1 MKHRT
6 RVAGLTAA
14 TVLMLAAC
22 GSSKSSSSSTAAS
35 TTTAASG
42 ATTTAAGGATTTAAG
57 GAATTAA
64 GGAPKSLAGHACD
77 GSLKG
82 KTVTITSSIRD
93 TEADKLAQ
101 SWKPFEDCT
110 GVTIKHTG
118 SATFEDDIKTAV
130 QGGNPPDIAIVP
142 QPGLLATLV
151 KSGKVVAR
159 DDLKDAVTAAN
170 GKSWLGYGTVDGKF
184 YGPPLGANL
193 KSLVWYNPAKFKA
206 KGYETPKTFDD
217 LIKLS
222 DKIVSDGGKPWCAG
236 IESGNATGWPATDWL
251 EEVVLSNDGPQ
262 VYDDWISNKVKFND
276 AKIAKDLDTVGSILK
291 NEKYIYGGVQSIA
304 TTAFGAAS
312 IASGLIGGDCYMY
325 QMANFFSNNFPK
337 GTTLGPDGQVSTFAF
352 PTINSANAGAIEGG
366 GEFIAALR
374 DAPEVKAVQ
383 DYTTSVDFANKR
395 AALGGWFTSNKNID
409 TSVYASSFEKGLAD
423 QLKGATVFRFDASDL
438 MPSAVGSGAEW
449 KQLTAW
455 ITGQS
460 TKDTVDAIQGAWPS

>member
-6 RVAGLTAA
+6 RVAGLAAA
-14 TVLMLAAC
+14 TALIVAAC
-22 GSSKSSSSSTAAS
+22 GSSSGKSATPTIAAPASTASAA
-35 TTTAASG
+35 TTAVS
-42 ATTTAAGGATTTAAG
+42 GGATTTAAG
-57 GAATTAA
+57 AAPT
-64 GGAPKSLAGHACD
+64 SLAGHACD

-93 TEADKLAQ
+93 TEADKLMQA
-101 SWKPFEDCT
+101 WKPFEDCT
-110 GVTIKHTG
+110 GVTVKHTG

-130 QGGNPPDIAIVP
+130 QGGNPSDIAIVP

-151 KSGKVVAR
+151 KSGKVIAR
-159 DDLKDAVTAAN
+159 DDLKGAVTSAN
-170 GKSWLGYGTVDGKF
+170 GTSWLGYGTVDGKF

-193 KSLVWYNPAKFKA
+193 KSLVWYNPALFKS
-206 KGYETPKTFDD
+206 KGYTIPTTFDD

-222 DKIVSDGGKPWCAG
+222 DQIASSGGKPWCAG

-276 AKIAKDLDTVGSILK
+276 PKIVKDLDTVGSILK

-312 IASGLIGGDCYMY
+312 IASGLIDGKCFMY

-352 PTINSANAGAIEGG
+352 PTINSANKGAIEGG

-374 DAPEVKAVQ
+374 DAPEVRAVQ
-383 DYTTSVDFANKR
+383 DYTTSVEFANKR

-409 TSVYASSFEKGLAD
+409 TSVYADSFEKGLAD

-460 TKDTVDAIQGAWPS
+460 TKDTVDTIQAAWPS

>member
-6 RVAGLTAA
+6 RVAGLAAA
-14 TVLMLAAC
+14 TALIVAAC
-22 GSSKSSSSSTAAS
+22 GSSSGKSATPTIAAPTSTASAA
-35 TTTAASG
+35 TTAV
-42 ATTTAAGGATTTAAG
+42 AGGATTTAAG
-57 GAATTAA
+57 AAPTT
-64 GGAPKSLAGHACD
+64 LAGHACD

-93 TEADKLAQ
+93 TEADKLMQA
-101 SWKPFEDCT
+101 WKPFEDCT

-130 QGGNPPDIAIVP
+130 QGGNPSDIALVP

-170 GKSWLGYGTVDGKF
+170 GSSWLGYGTVDGKF

-193 KSLVWYNPAKFKA
+193 KSLVWYNPALFKS
-206 KGYETPKTFDD
+206 KGYTIPTTFDD

-222 DKIVSDGGKPWCAG
+222 DQIASSGGKPWCAG

-276 AKIAKDLDTVGSILK
+276 PKIMKDLDTVGSILK

-312 IASGLIGGDCYMY
+312 IASGLIDGKCFMY

-352 PTINSANAGAIEGG
+352 PTINSANKGAIEGG

-374 DAPEVKAVQ
+374 DAPEVRAVQ
-383 DYTTSVDFANKR
+383 DYTTSVAFANKR

-423 QLKGATVFRFDASDL
+423 QLKAASVFRFDASDL

-460 TKDTVDAIQGAWPS
+460 TKDTVDTIQAAWPS